1 MTLLNKANNSKGEH
15 IDDFPNDS
23 VNVSFENGT
32 EDDLL
37 LNSCKIS
44 SPEIPNATIGWL
56 PSSSINS
63 PEKEH
68 SGRTGEWLLTSSI
81 SLTKNQITYP
91 EIYYTKAKN
100 NTQAFTAKHKSHN
113 TCHRMESENILDNSA
128 KGRVSSNY
136 IEEYHSDECSSS
148 DNNEIAVDEIE
159 KLTAKIRR
167 SNRVARPVYDS
178 FIDQQVLI

>member
-1 MTLLNKANNSKGEH
+1 MSY
-15 IDDFPNDS
+15 
-23 VNVSFENGT
+23 
-32 EDDLL
+32 
-37 LNSCKIS
+37 
-44 SPEIPNATIGWL
+44 
-56 PSSSINS
+56 
-63 PEKEH
+63 
-68 SGRTGEWLLTSSI
+68 I

-91 EIYYTKAKN
+91 EIYYTKAKT
-100 NTQAFTAKHKSHN
+100 NTQAFIAKHKSHN

>member
-1 MTLLNKANNSKGEH
+1 MTFLNKGNKSKGKN
-15 IDDFPNDS
+15 IDNFSNNS
-23 VNVSFENGT
+23 VNVPFENGM
-32 EDDLL
+32 EDNPL

-44 SPEIPNATIGWL
+44 SLETPNATIGWL
-56 PSSSINS
+56 PPSNNS

-68 SGRTGEWLLTSSI
+68 NDRTGKWLLTSSI
-81 SLTKNQITYP
+81 SVTKNQLTCP

-100 NTQAFTAKHKSHN
+100 NTQAFTTKHKSHD
-113 TCHRMESENILDNSA
+113 TCHKMESKNSLDDSA

-148 DNNEIAVDEIE
+148 DDNEIGADEIE

-167 SNRVARPVYDS
+167 SSRVARPVYDS

>member
-1 MTLLNKANNSKGEH
+1 MTFLNKANISKGEH
-15 IDDFPNDS
+15 IDNFYNDS
-23 VNVSFENGT
+23 VNVPFEIGT
-32 EDDLL
+32 EDNLL

-44 SPEIPNATIGWL
+44 SPETTNATIGWL
-56 PSSSINS
+56 PSSDNS

-68 SGRTGEWLLTSSI
+68 SDRTGEWLLTSSI
-81 SLTKNQITYP
+81 SLTKNQITCP

-100 NTQAFTAKHKSHN
+100 NTQAFTKHKSHY
-113 TCHRMESENILDNSA
+113 TCHKMESQNILDDSA

-178 FIDQQVLI
+178 FIDQQVLL